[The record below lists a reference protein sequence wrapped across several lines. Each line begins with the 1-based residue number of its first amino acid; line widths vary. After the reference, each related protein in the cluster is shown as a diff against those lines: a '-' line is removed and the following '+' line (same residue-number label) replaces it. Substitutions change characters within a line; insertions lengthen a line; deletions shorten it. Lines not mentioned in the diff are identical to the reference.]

1 MLASVFASGTET
13 TVPTTVPP
21 TTAPVQPTTPP
32 ATTPTPVDAGGTGD
46 GSTGSSGDG
55 EGTLA
60 EQVPTENLSNADNV
74 VGEVWDNLSNNGY
87 QTGFALIVATIA
99 VIIMRNLKVKNYI
112 LVPVTAGAFWAGW
125 LLWNT
130 VTGQE
135 NPLFP
140 GGVSAVKI
148 WDVAIANEWGFF
160 FAAAAGCVA
169 AIALWRSSQN
179 NVVRL
184 VLIAGVFF
192 GASLVYNLFDSF
204 TDDPLLEDDAS
215 GRPAAG
221 EASDQQLMSP

>member
-1 MLASVFASGTET
+1 MTPPET
-13 TVPTTVPP
+13 TVPTS
-21 TTAPVQPTTPP
+21 AP
-32 ATTPTPVDAGGTGD
+32 ATTIPTVTTQPPTDSGGSGGGGSTGGTGGGD
-46 GSTGSSGDG
+46 NSDG

-60 EQVPTENLSNADNV
+60 EQVPTSDNLSNADNV
-74 VGEVWDNLSNNGY
+74 VGEVWDNLTNNGY
-87 QTGFALIVATIA
+87 QTGFALIVATVA

-112 LVPVTAGAFWAGW
+112 LGPVTAGAFWAGW

-140 GGVSAVKI
+140 GSVSSVKI
-148 WDVAIANEWGFF
+148 WDVAIASEWGFF

-169 AIALWRSSQN
+169 AVALWRSSQN

-184 VLIAGVFF
+184 VLITGVFF
-192 GASLVYNLFDSF
+192 GASLVYNLFDSL

-215 GRPAAG
+215 SAVD
-221 EASDQQLMSP
+221 EAFDQQLRSP

>member
-13 TVPTTVPP
+13 TAPTTTPP
-21 TTAPVQPTTPP
+21 TSAPAPTTPP
-32 ATTPTPVDAGGTGD
+32 TTQTPVDGGGSGSGGTGGGTGGDGD
-46 GSTGSSGDG
+46 GS
-55 EGTLA
+55 LA
-60 EQVPTENLSNADNV
+60 DQVPTENLSNADNV
-74 VGEVWDNLSNNGY
+74 VGEVWDNLTNNGY

-140 GGVSAVKI
+140 GSVSSVKI

-160 FAAAAGCVA
+160 FAAAAGCIA
-169 AIALWRSSQN
+169 AIALWRSDQN
-179 NVVRL
+179 NVVRG

-192 GASLVYNLFDSF
+192 GASLAYNLFDSF
-204 TDDPLLEDDAS
+204 TEDPLLEGDAS
-215 GRPAAG
+215 AQPADDD
-221 EASDQQLMSP
+221 ASDQQLMSP